1 MLIFNA
7 IFKWKNFKK
16 NNIKKLMECAL
27 PNQGSHLLNTQ
38 KNSLHGNMQENWF
51 DFIADKW
58 LSILLKHLSIL

>member
-1 MLIFNA
+1 
-7 IFKWKNFKK
+7 
-16 NNIKKLMECAL
+16 MECAL